1 MKPEAS
7 AGGHRLQITR
17 VFDAPR
23 QLVFSWWTKAEK
35 LQQWSGCKEAT
46 TCKVQMDFR
55 EGGGFTQSMHLVTQH
70 GECEF
75 TVTGKYT
82 EIVEPERIVYHAN
95 LGSTPTKVAVEFFE
109 QGRGTKVVLTHEGF
123 PDETSCKTVSQGTKE
138 SFDKLGSLLAGGM
151 LVSHA

>member
-1 MKPEAS
+1 MKSEVIIS
-7 AGGHRLQITR
+7 GNRLQITR
-17 VFDAPR
+17 VLDAPR

-46 TCKVQMDFR
+46 RCEVQMDFR
-55 EGGGFTQSMHLVTQH
+55 EGGGFTQTMQLVTPD

-75 TVTGKYT
+75 TVTGKYD

-95 LGSTPTKVAVEFFE
+95 LGPTPTKVVLEFYE

-123 PDETSCKTVSQGTKE
+123 PDATSCKMVSQGTTE
-138 SFDKLGSLLAGGM
+138 SLDKLDSLLAAAT
-151 LVSHA
+151 LVSRT